1 MEKVFASVRSSLEIS
16 VAVARTSQSPF
27 PLCDI
32 LIKKLHKIMDK
43 IQILNFLTKYNFK
56 YSENTEVITVNLDFA
71 QKVILDFS
79 ESEKLKID
87 DRLTGWNFLTGLISM
102 SLKHA
107 IIYNFVVAAIIGILF
122 INLQVE
128 NSEFSLT
135 PFYLVLMLWI
145 LLFSGYYLVKL
156 ENFKSQ
162 IMNLR
167 S

>member
-1 MEKVFASVRSSLEIS
+1 
-16 VAVARTSQSPF
+16 
-27 PLCDI
+27 
-32 LIKKLHKIMDK
+32 MDK

-79 ESEKLKID
+79 EPEKLKIN

>member
-1 MEKVFASVRSSLEIS
+1 MCYVMEHIS
-16 VAVARTSQSPF
+16 K
-27 PLCDI
+27 LCDI
-32 LIKKLHKIMDK
+32 LIKPLYKIMDK
-43 IQILNFLTKYNFK
+43 IQILNFLTKYNFR
-56 YSENTEVITVNLDFA
+56 YSVNTEIITVNLDFA

-79 ESEKLKID
+79 QPEKLKIN
-87 DRLTGWNFLTGLISM
+87 DRLTGWNVLTGLISM

-122 INLQVE
+122 INIKIE
-128 NSEFSLT
+128 NSEFNLI
-135 PFYLVLMLWI
+135 PFYLVIILWI

-162 IMNLR
+162 IMNLK

>member
-1 MEKVFASVRSSLEIS
+1 
-16 VAVARTSQSPF
+16 
-27 PLCDI
+27 
-32 LIKKLHKIMDK
+32 MDK

-56 YSENTEVITVNLDFA
+56 YSENTEIITVNLDFA
-71 QKVILDFS
+71 QNVILDFS
-79 ESEKLKID
+79 QPEKLKID

-107 IIYNFVVAAIIGILF
+107 IIYNFVVTAIIGILF
-122 INLQVE
+122 INIKIE
-128 NSEFSLT
+128 NSEFNLIS
-135 PFYLVLMLWI
+135 FYLVIILWT

>member
-1 MEKVFASVRSSLEIS
+1 
-16 VAVARTSQSPF
+16 
-27 PLCDI
+27 
-32 LIKKLHKIMDK
+32 MDK

-56 YSENTEVITVNLDFA
+56 YSENTEIITVNLDFA

-79 ESEKLKID
+79 EPEKLKIN